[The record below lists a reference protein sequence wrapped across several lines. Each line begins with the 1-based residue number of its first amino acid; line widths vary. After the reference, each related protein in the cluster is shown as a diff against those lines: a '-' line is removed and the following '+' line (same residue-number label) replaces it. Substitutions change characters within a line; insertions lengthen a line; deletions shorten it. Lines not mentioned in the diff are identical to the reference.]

1 MKNQKYLYK
10 KCANSDFDI
19 DIMFLTYNHEEY
31 VEQALNSILMQKTK
45 YKYRIIVGEDAST
58 DNTRKIILKYYH
70 QYPDRFTLILW
81 NENVGV
87 EKNVHRLVTMCKA
100 RYIMTLEG
108 DDYWTDPLK
117 LEKQISF
124 LEQHNEFIGIAHNV
138 RCVDVSGKLLHKDY
152 HAYPI
157 QEDHV
162 YGKIQALNYEL
173 VSHTS
178 SIIYRNFWRDWGRK
192 DYMAYHQC
200 HANGDLKV
208 SIYLG
213 LIGKIFYSR
222 EIMADHRR
230 IFSGSSWTAQ
240 HYNRNILGFLNRNH
254 IEIKQCMEKLLGE
267 TCDFAKTNKYIQEE
281 ALIKLFTEF
290 NKENLSVYYKIVK
303 DNLKVKKN

>member
-1 MKNQKYLYK
+1 
-10 KCANSDFDI
+10 
-19 DIMFLTYNHEEY
+19 
-31 VEQALNSILMQKTK
+31 
-45 YKYRIIVGEDAST
+45 
-58 DNTRKIILKYYH
+58 
-70 QYPDRFTLILW
+70 
-81 NENVGV
+81 
-87 EKNVHRLVTMCKA
+87 
-100 RYIMTLEG
+100 
-108 DDYWTDPLK
+108 
-117 LEKQISF
+117 
-124 LEQHNEFIGIAHNV
+124 
-138 RCVDVSGKLLHKDY
+138 
-152 HAYPI
+152 
-157 QEDHV
+157 
-162 YGKIQALNYEL
+162 
-173 VSHTS
+173 
-178 SIIYRNFWRDWGRK
+178 
-192 DYMAYHQC
+192 MAYHQC